1 MIPDHPLRGKNIPP
15 GPRFL
20 PLGDAY
26 SPRLISLA
34 ERIAVKHDFTLRDGI
49 YLADSGPTYETMA
62 EYRMYRLLG
71 ADAIGMSTVPEIIV
85 ARHCDMECFGISV
98 ITNSGYKSALVTHE
112 EVKDTA
118 DDVAPR
124 MSLLFKELIENIEI

>member
-1 MIPDHPLRGKNIPP
+1 
-15 GPRFL
+15 
-20 PLGDAY
+20 
-26 SPRLISLA
+26 
-34 ERIAVKHDFTLRDGI
+34 
-49 YLADSGPTYETMA
+49 MA